1 MQKTV
6 SMSLDSSDTLSA
18 AKNGKTVI
26 DNECNSLS
34 RKEELSEPERRDVP
48 WVYMFTHRMK
58 VNSVN
63 EALKERFDT
72 FIHKSVVYSHKSK
85 GIHKEEQQTISG
97 LIFVHGNPGDVQD
110 FLSERFYGI
119 HLVNDYSTRCTA
131 RIPDMEMKAF
141 MQMSGAK
148 GRQVR
153 FLLHSLDHY
162 STGKTL
168 IRIISGDLKGCEG
181 YIVRIH
187 RDRCLVTS
195 IGNMTVAIS
204 GVCKDSFVN
213 AEEYVHEKKTQEYN
227 SPGSGETGMHLSPLQ
242 SEIDQNFFN
251 PQNEIDAM
259 AIAKSM
265 DKWSARSRSLYGSGA
280 LAEAA
285 EICVYVLE
293 QIGSRFPAGYFLS
306 ETIGITSVC
315 RSFEEL
321 LREILVSDKTSD
333 EVKER
338 ITVAL
343 ESLILR
349 YPKLPLAF
357 KEKFAK

>member
-18 AKNGKTVI
+18 AKNDKTVI
-26 DNECNSLS
+26 DNEFNSLS

-63 EALKERFDT
+63 EALKGRFDT

-85 GIHKEEQQTISG
+85 GVRKEEQQTISG

-119 HLVNDYSTRCTA
+119 HLVNDYSTGRTA
-131 RIPDMEMKAF
+131 RIPDIEMKAF
-141 MQMSGAK
+141 MQMSGAE

-153 FLLHSLDHY
+153 FLLHSLNHY
-162 STGKTL
+162 SAGNTL

-213 AEEYVHEKKTQEYN
+213 AEEYIHEKKAQECS
-227 SPGSGETGMHLSPLQ
+227 SPDSDETGMYLSPLQ

-251 PQNEIDAM
+251 PRNEIDAM

-265 DKWSARSRSLYGSGA
+265 DKWSARSRNLSSSGA
-280 LAEAA
+280 LTEAA

-293 QIGSRFPAGYFLS
+293 QIGSRFPTSYFLS
-306 ETIGITSVC
+306 KTIGITPVC
-315 RSFEEL
+315 QSFEGIL
-321 LREILVSDKTSD
+321 KEIIVNDKISE

-338 ITVAL
+338 IFVAM

-349 YPKLPLAF
+349 YPKLPLEF
-357 KEKFAK
+357 KEKFTR